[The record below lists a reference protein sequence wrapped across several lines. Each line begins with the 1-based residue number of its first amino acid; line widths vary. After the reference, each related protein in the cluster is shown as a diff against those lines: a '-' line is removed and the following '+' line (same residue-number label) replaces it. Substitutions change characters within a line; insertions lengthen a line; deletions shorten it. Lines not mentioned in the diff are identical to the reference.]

1 MPIPRQP
8 SPTAPA
14 LPARRTEPLVELIFE
29 RLADEDVPDHTA
41 ELVLAALSGQDD
53 LTAALDGGTTS
64 LDLAVPTDEAPTGR
78 IWLSSVTV
86 AGFRGVGPERTLQI
100 DPGPGLTLV
109 VGRNGSG
116 KSSFAEA
123 VELALTGDSARW
135 AERNSVWRTGW
146 RNLHSPDPCWI
157 VAQLHVDGEAKPV
170 TVTRS
175 WPLGA
180 ALADAEVTVSSAQGR
195 HADLAELGLARPLE
209 LYRPFLTAAELGRL
223 TAGTQSQLFD
233 AISAILGLEA
243 ITDADQRL
251 MAAARPVDA
260 TIKEVRARRAA
271 LAEELTGVADDR
283 ARRASVL
290 LKGRGTADLVALGA
304 ILDEPEEVAAD
315 GPLLLC
321 RLLVE
326 LRVPAAAEVTRLAEQ
341 LREASAEMQ
350 QHDGGRNL
358 AALRSAELL
367 RLAIEHHED
376 VGDGPCPV
384 CAAGMLDGDWR
395 SAAGASLAQLRD
407 RSLAAQSAAARLTAL
422 LRQAHHLIDNL
433 AVPED
438 DTTDSPLSEP
448 RDATEMPLDAP
459 RDAAKMPL
467 DEVREAA
474 EAPLD
479 GLREAVAALRRVP
492 AEPAEL
498 AAHLDARYPAVVAA
512 AEAARAYAE
521 GVLRQRDTGWRRAA
535 AELRGWVDA
544 AARLPE
550 REATLAR
557 VKAARAWLK
566 STAARLR
573 NERVAPFAE
582 HSQRIWAQ
590 LRQESN
596 VELGAMTLEG
606 TNTRR
611 RVAFPVSVDGAD
623 NGTALGVMSQ
633 GEMHALGLA
642 TFLPRGCAPESPFRF
657 VVVDDP
663 VQSMDPAKVDG
674 LARVLAAL
682 AEQRQVVVFTH
693 DTRLPD
699 AVRRLDLGR
708 ARIVEV
714 TRAERSVVTLRPASD
729 PVTRYLDDA
738 YALARNEEITAE
750 VRGPVVAELCRSAV
764 EAACHR
770 MVWRQR
776 MARGV
781 PHDDIESAIVDASR
795 RLTTT
800 LALALFDDADRGGDV
815 LGCLSRRYGARAV
828 AAYKACREGVH
839 GSYLADLPG
848 LVADARLLTE
858 ALR

>member
-1 MPIPRQP
+1 MPVPRQP
-8 SPTAPA
+8 SPTTPA
-14 LPARRTEPLVELIFE
+14 LPARRAEPLVELIFE
-29 RLADEDVPDHTA
+29 RLTADDVPDHTA
-41 ELVLAALSGQDD
+41 ELVLAALTGQDD
-53 LTAALDGGTTS
+53 LATALDGGTTS
-64 LDLAVPTDEAPTGR
+64 LDLGTSADEAPTGR

-157 VAQLHVDGEAKPV
+157 VAQLHVDGVAKPV

-180 ALADAEVTVSSAQGR
+180 ALADAEVIVTSDAGR
-195 HADLAELGLARPLE
+195 HADLAELGLARPLA

-243 ITDADQRL
+243 ITEADQRL
-251 MAAARPVDA
+251 LAAARPLDA
-260 TIKEVRARRAA
+260 AIKEVRAQRATFA
-271 LAEELTGVADDR
+271 ERLADVADDR
-283 ARRASVL
+283 ARRAAAL
-290 LKGRGTADLVALGA
+290 LTGRGAVGLAALGA

-315 GPLLLC
+315 GPLPLC
-321 RLLVE
+321 RRLVE
-326 LRVPAAAEVTRLAEQ
+326 LAVPTPEEVTRLAEQ
-341 LREASAEMQ
+341 LREASAEVQ
-350 QHDGGRNL
+350 RHDGGRAR

-376 VGDGPCPV
+376 AGDGPCPV
-384 CAAGMLDGDWR
+384 CNAGTLDGDWR
-395 SAAGASLAQLRD
+395 SAVGASLARLRD

-422 LRQAHHLIDNL
+422 LRRAHHLIDDL
-433 AVPED
+433 TVPAGD
-438 DTTDSPLSEP
+438 AAGVQ
-448 RDATEMPLDAP
+448 RDKP
-459 RDAAKMPL
+459 RDAA
-467 DEVREAA
+467 EV
-474 EAPLD
+474 PLD

-512 AEAARAYAE
+512 ADAARAYAE

-535 AELRGWVDA
+535 AELRGWVGA

-566 STAARLR
+566 STAAQLR
-573 NERVAPFAE
+573 SERVAPFAE

-596 VELGAMTLEG
+596 VELGAMALEG

-611 RVAFPVSVDGAD
+611 RVVFPVSVDGAD

-657 VVVDDP
+657 IVVDDP

-674 LARVLAAL
+674 LARVLATL

-708 ARIVEV
+708 ARIIEV

-729 PVTRYLDDA
+729 PVARYLDDA
-738 YALARNEEITAE
+738 YALARNEEIPAE
-750 VRGPVVAELCRSAV
+750 VRGPVVAELCRSAL

-770 MVWRQR
+770 VVWRQR
-776 MARGV
+776 VARGV
-781 PHDDIESAIVDASR
+781 PHDDIEAAIVDASR
-795 RLTTT
+795 RLATTV
-800 LALALFDDADRGGDV
+800 ALALFDDADRGGDV
-815 LGCLSRRYGARAV
+815 LGYLGRRHGARAV
-828 AAYKACREGVH
+828 AAYQACREGVH
-839 GSYLADLPG
+839 GAPLADLPG
-848 LVADARLLTE
+848 LVADARHLAK
-858 ALR
+858 ALS

>member
-1 MPIPRQP
+1 MPIPRQH
-8 SPTAPA
+8 SPATPA
-14 LPARRTEPLVELIFE
+14 LPTRRTEPLAELIFD
-29 RLADEDVPDHTA
+29 RLAADDVPDGTA
-41 ELVLAALSGQDD
+41 EVVLAALSGEAD
-53 LTAALDGGTTS
+53 LAAALAGERTVLGLPAPAGDG
-64 LDLAVPTDEAPTGR
+64 APGP
-78 IWLSSVTV
+78 IWLSSITV

-100 DPGPGLTLV
+100 EPGPGLTLV

-135 AERNSVWRTGW
+135 ADRNSVWRTGW

-157 VAQLHVDGEAKPV
+157 VTQLRVNGVAKPV

-180 ALADAEVTVSSAQGR
+180 ALADAEVTVTSDRGR
-195 HADLAELGLARPLE
+195 HTDLAELGLARPLE

-260 TIKEVRARRAA
+260 SVKDVRARRAA
-271 LAEELTGVADDR
+271 LAEGLTGVADDR
-283 ARRASVL
+283 ARRAAAL
-290 LKGRGTADLVALGA
+290 LKGRSPVDLAALTA
-304 ILDEPEEVAAD
+304 ILDEPDEAVAD
-315 GPLLLC
+315 GPVRWC
-321 RLLVE
+321 QRLVE
-326 LRVPAAAEVTRLAEQ
+326 LTVPPTQEVTRLTEQ
-341 LREASAEMQ
+341 LREAAVEALR
-350 QHDGGRNL
+350 HDGGRSR
-358 AALRSAELL
+358 AALRTAELL
-367 RLAIEHHED
+367 RLAIEHHD
-376 VGDGPCPV
+376 DTGDGPCPV
-384 CAAGMLDGDWR
+384 CADGALDGDWR
-395 SAAGASLAQLRD
+395 TAAAASLARLRD
-407 RSLAAQSAAARLTAL
+407 RSLAAQSASARLTAL
-422 LRQAHHLIDNL
+422 LRQAHHLIEDL
-433 AVPED
+433 AVPEG
-438 DTTDSPLSEP
+438 
-448 RDATEMPLDAP
+448 DAGEVPLDA
-459 RDAAKMPL
+459 
-467 DEVREAA
+467 
-474 EAPLD
+474 
-479 GLREAVAALRRVP
+479 LREAVAALRRVP
-492 AEPAEL
+492 GEPAQL
-498 AAHLDARYPAVVAA
+498 AAHLAGRYPAVVAA
-512 AEAARAYAE
+512 ADAARAYAE
-521 GVLRQRDTGWRRAA
+521 EILRQRDTGWRRAA
-535 AELRGWVDA
+535 ADLRAWVDA
-544 AARLPE
+544 AAGLPE

-557 VKAARAWLK
+557 LKAARAWLK
-566 STAARLR
+566 ATAVQLR
-573 NERVAPFAE
+573 NERVAPFAQ

-606 TNTRR
+606 VNTRR
-611 RVAFPVSVDGAD
+611 RVVFPVSVDGAD

-657 VVVDDP
+657 IVVDDP

-674 LARVLAAL
+674 LARVLAEL

-699 AVRRLDLGR
+699 AVRRLDLGK

-729 PVTRYLDDA
+729 PVTRYVDDA

-770 MVWRQR
+770 VVWRQR
-776 MARGV
+776 VARGV
-781 PHDDIESAIVDASR
+781 RHDDIEAAIVDASR
-795 RLTTT
+795 RLATTV
-800 LALALFDDADRGGDV
+800 ALALFDDADRGGDV
-815 LGCLSRRYGARAV
+815 LGYLSRRHGPRAV
-828 AAYKACREGVH
+828 AAYKACKEGVH
-839 GSYLADLPG
+839 GAYLADLPG

>member
-29 RLADEDVPDHTA
+29 RLTADDVPDDTA

-53 LTAALDGGTTS
+53 LAAALDRGTTS
-64 LDLAVPTDEAPTGR
+64 LDLAVPTDEAPPGR

-100 DPGPGLTLV
+100 EPGPGLTLV

-260 TIKEVRARRAA
+260 AIKEVRARRAA
-271 LAEELTGVADDR
+271 LAEELTGLADDR
-283 ARRASVL
+283 ARQAAVL
-290 LKGRGTADLVALGA
+290 LEGRGTVDLAALGA
-304 ILDEPEEVAAD
+304 ILDEPEEVAPD

-321 RLLVE
+321 RRLVE

-341 LREASAEMQ
+341 LREASAEVQ
-350 QHDGGRNL
+350 RHDGGRNL

-384 CAAGMLDGDWR
+384 CLTGSLDGDWR
-395 SAAGASLAQLRD
+395 SAAGASLAQLGD
-407 RSLAAQSAAARLTAL
+407 RSLAAKSAAARLTAL
-422 LRQAHHLIDNL
+422 LRQAHHLVDNL
-433 AVPED
+433 TVPEG
-438 DTTDSPLSEP
+438 DTTDSPRNEH
-448 RDATEMPLDAP
+448 DATKAP
-459 RDAAKMPL
+459 RDEPRGATQVPL
-467 DEVREAA
+467 DEPHDAVEV
-474 EAPLD
+474 PLD

-544 AARLPE
+544 ATRLPE

-657 VVVDDP
+657 IVVDDP

-738 YALARNEEITAE
+738 YALARNEEIAAE
-750 VRGPVVAELCRSAV
+750 VRGPVVAELCRSAM

-776 MARGV
+776 VARGV
-781 PHDDIESAIVDASR
+781 RHDDIEAAIVDASR

-815 LGCLSRRYGARAV
+815 LGCLSRRYGSRAV

-848 LVADARLLTE
+848 LVSDARLLTE

>member
-1 MPIPRQP
+1 MPLPRQH
-8 SPTAPA
+8 SPATRD
-14 LPARRTEPLVELIFE
+14 LPTRRTEPLAELIFD
-29 RLADEDVPDHTA
+29 RLAADDVPDGTA
-41 ELVLAALSGQDD
+41 EVVLAALSGEAD
-53 LTAALDGGTTS
+53 LAAALAGERTALGLPAQAGDG
-64 LDLAVPTDEAPTGR
+64 APGP
-78 IWLSSVTV
+78 IWLSSITV

-100 DPGPGLTLV
+100 EPGPGLTLV

-135 AERNSVWRTGW
+135 ADRNSVWRTGW

-157 VAQLHVDGEAKPV
+157 VTQLRVDGVAKPV

-180 ALADAEVTVSSAQGR
+180 ALAEAEVTVTSDAGR

-233 AISAILGLEA
+233 AISAILGMEA

-260 TIKEVRARRAA
+260 AIKEVRARRTA
-271 LAEELTGVADDR
+271 LAEGLTGVADDR
-283 ARRASVL
+283 AQRAAAL
-290 LKGRGTADLVALGA
+290 LKGRSTVDLAALTA
-304 ILDEPEEVAAD
+304 ILDEPEEGAAD
-315 GPLLLC
+315 GPVRLC
-321 RLLVE
+321 RRLVE
-326 LRVPAAAEVTRLAEQ
+326 LTVPPSEEVTRLAEQ
-341 LREASAEMQ
+341 LREAAAEALR
-350 QHDGGRNL
+350 HDGGRSR
-358 AALRSAELL
+358 AALRTAELL
-367 RLAIEHHED
+367 RLAIEHHGD
-376 VGDGPCPV
+376 AGDGPCPV
-384 CAAGMLDGDWR
+384 CADGALDGDWR
-395 SAAGASLAQLRD
+395 TAAAASLAQLRD

-422 LRQAHHLIDNL
+422 LRQAHHLIEDL
-433 AVPED
+433 AVPEG
-438 DTTDSPLSEP
+438 
-448 RDATEMPLDAP
+448 DAGEVPLDA
-459 RDAAKMPL
+459 
-467 DEVREAA
+467 
-474 EAPLD
+474 
-479 GLREAVAALRRVP
+479 LREAVAALRRVP
-492 AEPAEL
+492 GEPAEL
-498 AAHLDARYPAVVAA
+498 AAHLAARYPAVVAA
-512 AEAARAYAE
+512 VDAARAYAE
-521 GVLRQRDTGWRRAA
+521 GFLRQRDTGWRRAA

-544 AARLPE
+544 AAGLPE

-557 VKAARAWLK
+557 LKAARAWLK
-566 STAARLR
+566 ATAVQLR

-606 TNTRR
+606 ANTRR
-611 RVAFPVSVDGAD
+611 RVVFPVSVDGAD

-657 VVVDDP
+657 IVVDDP

-699 AVRRLDLGR
+699 AIGRLDLGR

-714 TRAERSVVTLRPASD
+714 TRAERSVVTLRPGFD
-729 PVTRYLDDA
+729 PVSRYLADA

-750 VRGPVVAELCRSAV
+750 VRAPVVAELCRSV
-764 EAACHR
+764 LEAACHQV
-770 MVWRQR
+770 VWRLR
-776 MARGV
+776 VARGV
-781 PHDDIESAIVDASR
+781 RHDDIEAAIVAASR

-800 LALALFDDADRGGDV
+800 VALALFDDADRGGDV
-815 LGCLSRRYGARAV
+815 LGHLGRRHGPRAV
-828 AAYKACREGVH
+828 AAYKACKEGVH
-839 GSYLADLPG
+839 GAYLSDLPG
-848 LVADARLLTE
+848 LVADARLLAE